1 MAINN
6 KLNKIW
12 YGGDYNPEQW
22 DREIW
27 DEDVRLFQL
36 AGINVATVNVFS
48 WPLLQ
53 PSEDEYDF
61 RQLDDILDNLHKNNV
76 HVCLG
81 TSTAAHPA
89 WMAARY
95 PDILRVDWEGR
106 KRTYGGRHNS
116 CPNSPT
122 YRKYAAKL
130 AGKLAERY
138 RNYPGLL
145 LWHVNNEL
153 GGYCYCDN
161 CAKAF
166 RVWLKRRYGTLEQL
180 NKAWY
185 TAFWG
190 HTFYDW
196 NEIVPPNLLSEGV
209 HWNYQRSNQNSISL
223 DYFRFGSDSILECYL
238 IEAEAIRK
246 HTPDIPIT
254 TNFMGTYKEMN
265 YFQWAPHLDIISWD
279 SYPAPNQPPS
289 FNAMTHDLM
298 RGLKN
303 GRPFML
309 MEQTPS
315 VANWQPY
322 CKLKRP
328 GEMKKWSYQAVA
340 HGADTVMFF
349 QLRKS
354 AGSCEKMHGA
364 VIEHAGHEHTRVF
377 RECAELGAELNRL
390 GNTLIDSRIH
400 AKAGILYDWENRW
413 AAELSSGPSN
423 DLDYVNEVHKYYSAF
438 YEQSIPVDM
447 VGIESDFGRYD
458 ILIAPLLYMVKPGL
472 AEKLEAFV
480 SRGGTFVT
488 TYFSGIVN
496 ETDLCYTGGFPG
508 PLRNVLGIWTEE
520 TDALYPGE
528 SNSLVLTRSYGEL
541 KGAYTSD
548 FLCDLIHS
556 EGAEVMA
563 VYGSDFYKGMP
574 ALTVNRFGSGTAWY
588 VATSPEASFMRG
600 FIKQLCEDKGITP
613 LLPPQE
619 GIEVTCREKEGAAYL
634 FILNHNMEQRTIEL
648 PPGLAAVKELISG
661 IMVNNELKL
670 PPHGTAI
677 LQLPVR

>member
-1 MAINN
+1 MPINN
-6 KLNKIW
+6 KLKKVW

-22 DREIW
+22 DKRYW

-36 AGINVATVNVFS
+36 AGIDVATVNVFS

-53 PSEDEYDF
+53 PAEDEYDF
-61 RQLDDILDNLHKNNV
+61 SMLDSIMEKLQEGNIGII
-76 HVCLG
+76 LG

-122 YRKYAAKL
+122 YRNYAAAL
-130 AGKLAERY
+130 AEKLAERY
-138 RNYPGLL
+138 GNHPGLL
-145 LWHVNNEL
+145 LWHVNNEM

-166 RVWLKRRYGTLEQL
+166 RVWLKKRYGTIETL
-180 NKAWY
+180 NKVWY

-209 HWNYQRSNQNSISL
+209 HWNWQRSNQTSISL
-223 DYFRFGSDSILECYL
+223 DYFRFGSDSLLACYKLEV
-238 IEAEAIRK
+238 EAIRK
-246 HTPDIPIT
+246 HSRNIPIT

-265 YFQWAPHLDIISWD
+265 YFDWAPYIDVISWD

-289 FNAMTHDLM
+289 MNAMTHDLM
-298 RGLKN
+298 RGLKD
-303 GRPFML
+303 GQPFML

-354 AGSCEKMHGA
+354 LGSCEKMHGA
-364 VIEHAGHEHTRVF
+364 VIEHVGHGNTRVF
-377 RECAELGAELNRL
+377 RECAELGEELGRL
-390 GNTLIDSRIH
+390 GDVLIDARPD
-400 AKAGILYDWENRW
+400 AQVGILYDWENRW
-413 AAELSSGPSN
+413 AVELSSGPSN
-423 DLDYVNEVHKYYSAF
+423 DLNYVKEVHKYYDAL
-438 YEQSIPVDM
+438 YDLHIPVDM
-447 VGIESDFGRYD
+447 VGLNGDFNRYEV
-458 ILIAPLLYMVKPGL
+458 IIAPLLYMIKPGF
-472 AEKLEAFV
+472 AAKVESFVEA
-480 SRGGTFVT
+480 GGTFLT

-496 ETDLCYTGGFPG
+496 ETDLAVTGGYPG
-508 PLRNVLGIWTEE
+508 ELRKVLGIWAEE
-520 TDALYPGE
+520 IDALYPE
-528 SNSLVLTRSYGEL
+528 DTNELVMNGAIQEL
-541 KGAYTSD
+541 QGTFSCS
-548 FLCDLIHS
+548 FLCELIHT
-556 EGAEVMA
+556 ETAEVMA
-563 VYGSDFYKGMP
+563 TYGEDFYAGMP
-574 ALTVNRFGSGTAWY
+574 ALTVNRYGQGLAYY
-588 VATSPEASFMRG
+588 VATSPEKPFLVKLLEY
-600 FIKQLCEDKGITP
+600 ICKEKGIES
-613 LLPPQE
+613 LLPFQQQ
-619 GIEVTCREKEGAAYL
+619 GIEASRRVKDGRNYL
-634 FILNHNMEQRTIEL
+634 FLINHNNTSFVANTGLPSSFELLSGKRVTQNIEL
-648 PPGLAAVKELISG
+648 PA
-661 IMVNNELKL
+661 
-670 PPHGTAI
+670 HGVAI
-677 LQLPVR
+677 LQV